1 MSKKLDNVRI
11 VTFKE
16 DYFSNARLE
25 EIAVH
30 ESKSERP
37 HQVKPIYR
45 KGSKHAIHQRTVNQ
59 LREKGAKMDVQQ
71 YDYKRAV
78 ELAKQA
84 REN

>member
-11 VTFKE
+11 VIFKE
-16 DYFSNARLE
+16 DYFSKVGVEKKAD
-25 EIAVH
+25 
-30 ESKSERP
+30 
-37 HQVKPIYR
+37 PIYR

>member
-16 DYFSNARLE
+16 DYN
-25 EIAVH
+25 
-30 ESKSERP
+30 SKVGTAKGTDP
-37 HQVKPIYR
+37 VYR

-59 LREKGAKMDVQQ
+59 LREKGAKMDVQT